1 MIAKNKIEDAAK
13 RIENDRNRLEWLL
26 KEKKDFLNNT
36 VKRLEDIVDESG
48 KKIHPTFLFFLP
60 NPPL

>member
-1 MIAKNKIEDAAK
+1 LIAKNKIEDAAK
-13 RIENDRNRLEWLL
+13 RIENDKNRLEWLL

-48 KKIHPTFLFFLP
+48 KKIRPTFLFFLP